1 MTSKDLETIDH
12 ENLTTITG
20 GETTSGN
27 IGINVPT
34 PKGPIQVGVQGSQ
47 QRSNYESCVRAV
59 ASVPGFKPADLP
71 AACGLPPA

>member
-1 MTSKDLETIDH
+1 MKPNLETIDQDT
-12 ENLTTITG
+12 LSTVSG

-34 PKGPIQVGVQGSQ
+34 PRGPVQVGVQGSQ

-59 ASVPGFKPADLP
+59 ASVPGFKPADIA
-71 AACGLPPA
+71 AACGMPPAN